1 MKLKKDTILTGRYN
15 IREVLGEGGMGVVY
29 RAVDQQLGRTVAI
42 KTIQGD
48 KATSADFLKRFKR
61 EAVAIS
67 RIEHTHIVR
76 LLEFVEAAG
85 QEPPYMEM
93 ELLTGIDM
101 GSAIRKEGALDI
113 TRAVTRVLE
122 ASIAIAECHRHGYL
136 HRDVKPNN
144 IFLPNQ
150 NKIEVA
156 KVLDFGAVKLDDD
169 HEGHREDT
177 ADLTRKGFILGTPY
191 YMPPE
196 QLAGRPAT
204 AKSDQ
209 YSLAIVLYHALAGRR
224 PFDVKKPKEDF
235 KDLDL
240 AQAIRKGDYAPIQK
254 LRPEVPGELAAAIH
268 KAMSVDPD
276 KRFPELHAF
285 GDAIRPF
292 ASPQAKLT
300 WEAHFTGDAPARRP
314 PQLSIAIMANDR
326 AAIPAVTLDGRTLD
340 PTFTTVDV
348 TRGSGPTVRAK
359 ASNTNDTIA
368 LTTAELKDAA
378 GEPNLA
384 TTTRRPVAGESRSL
398 SLVIDEASQPI
409 ASLPSA
415 PSAPQAT
422 AETTSRRFVR
432 NKPAMIVLGALVLF
446 AAVFGVSYFLTH
458 RRDAAPSLVK
468 PPVDLTNPQT
478 TGAAP
483 APPTAPPL
491 PTPAAAAVPIQ
502 PPPTAPAVPAPAAK
516 TTPEAHIPA
525 AVSDRV
531 PNATPPASS
540 PTASPKHHAH
550 KKTPTHPTLDPHG
563 IPIPT
568 D

>member
-1 MKLKKDTILTGRYN
+1 VKLKKDTILTGRYN
-15 IREVLGEGGMGVVY
+15 IRELLGEGGMGVVY
-29 RAVDQQLGRTVAI
+29 RAIDQQLGRTVAI

-61 EAVAIS
+61 EALAIS

-76 LLEFVEAAG
+76 LLEFVESVG
-85 QEPPYMEM
+85 DQPPYMVM
-93 ELLTGIDM
+93 ELLTGKDM
-101 GSAIRKEGALDI
+101 ASVIRKEGALDI
-113 TRAVTRVLE
+113 MRAVTRVLE

-144 IFLPNQ
+144 IFLHNQ
-150 NKIEVA
+150 NKVEVA

-169 HEGHREDT
+169 HEGRREDT

-224 PFDVKKPKEDF
+224 PFDVKRPKEDF
-235 KDLDL
+235 KELDL
-240 AQAIRKGDYAPIQK
+240 AQAIRKGDYTPIQK
-254 LRPEVPGELAAAIH
+254 LRPEVPSELADAIH

-326 AAIPAVTLDGRTLD
+326 AAIPAVTLDGRSTLD
-340 PTFTTVDV
+340 PTFSAVDV
-348 TRGSGPTVRAK
+348 TRGTGPTVRAK
-359 ASNTNDTIA
+359 ASNNDTIA

-384 TTTRRPVAGESRSL
+384 TTTRRPVEGESRSL

-446 AAVFGVSYFLTH
+446 AAVLSVSYFLTH
-458 RRDAAPSLVK
+458 RRDAAPLLVK

-478 TGAAP
+478 PAP
-483 APPTAPPL
+483 PPPTAPLL
-491 PTPAAAAVPIQ
+491 PTPAAAAAPIQ
-502 PPPTAPAVPAPAAK
+502 PPPAAPAVPARAAK
-516 TTPEAHIPA
+516 TTPETHIPA
-525 AVSDRV
+525 AASDRV
-531 PNATPPASS
+531 PNAKPPASS
-540 PTASPKHHAH
+540 TMASPKHHTH
-550 KKTPTHPTLDPHG
+550 KKTATHPALDPHG